1 VDTASASIEGEAGG
15 GAGTVYLLHFDV
27 PYRHARHY
35 TGWTGRDLPGR
46 LAQHQAGAGA
56 LLPLTIVGHMTDSW
70 TPYPP
75 I

>member
-1 VDTASASIEGEAGG
+1 MDTTNASIESGAARG

-56 LLPLTIVGHMTDSW
+56 LLPLSEVVFVTRS
-70 TPYPP
+70 
-75 I
+75 